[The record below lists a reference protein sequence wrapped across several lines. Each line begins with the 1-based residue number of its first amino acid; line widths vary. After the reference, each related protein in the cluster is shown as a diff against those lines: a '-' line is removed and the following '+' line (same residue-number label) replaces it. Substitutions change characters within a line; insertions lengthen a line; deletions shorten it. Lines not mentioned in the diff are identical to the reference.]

1 MMVDKSLSIALLIS
15 MIFHALL
22 FLPLMYF
29 KSAPFKKR
37 LPSLRITYLVP
48 KKVPAKKVSLKK
60 RKEVPVARPETD
72 SSYKAE
78 NKPIKKIVSAPKP
91 ASEDIKI
98 EIPPELPKEK
108 EALYLNY
115 YQTIR
120 ERIRNFVLENY
131 PRFIACGEVCLYFVL
146 LSDGSLKEIKVVE
159 ERSSQNRLLKDVAE
173 KSVSQAAPFSSF
185 PKDLSQAQLS
195 FNVIISFELEN

>member
-1 MMVDKSLSIALLIS
+1 MIFDKSLSIALLIS

-29 KSAPFKKR
+29 KNAPFKKR

-48 KKVPAKKVSLKK
+48 KKVLAKKVSLKK
-60 RKEVPVARPETD
+60 RPVARPKTD

-159 ERSSQNRLLKDVAE
+159 ERSSQNRLLKDVAK

-195 FNVIISFELEN
+195 FNVIISFELEH